1 MVSRNEGHVTGD
13 GGQSWLE
20 GVASGGWVQQSQGRR
35 FGQSSVTSLH
45 LDGRRV
51 GCWSCDCGGGA
62 ELFRPAAFR
71 TCLVGT
77 AGGAVGRPQADG
89 HQEGGDE
96 AKHLHKTPQVMT
108 SRMARNR
115 K

>member
-20 GVASGGWVQQSQGRR
+20 GVASGGGYSRHKAEGLANRLLHHCTWTEGGLAVGH
-35 FGQSSVTSLH
+35 VT
-45 LDGRRV
+45 V
-51 GCWSCDCGGGA
+51 GA

-96 AKHLHKTPQVMT
+96 AKHLHETPQLMT